1 MPGLRLDPEP
11 RAVSVDPPA
20 PTATDVLPPAPDDP
34 EAMATARRR
43 RRRRIGLGVTALGI
57 GGLALAGFVVRLPY
71 VLISPGE
78 ATPLNGSVVMIEG
91 APTYEHQGDFLFL
104 TVRVSTSRPNVYRVI
119 DGWLDDDITVRP
131 EEDVLGGLS
140 FEESEVINTVAMQ
153 QSQDYAKK
161 VALEELGYDVTVKRS
176 GALVLAVAD
185 GSPASGEL
193 RVGDIITGVDGQTIR
208 SANQIAPLVQAEQP
222 GDDVV
227 FTVRR
232 GEQTSDV
239 TVEAGRNPETGDTYV
254 GVSTQTLE
262 RYEYPIDV
270 QIDTR
275 DVGGPS
281 AGLAFTLAIVDD
293 LTPGDLTGGE
303 NVAVTGAI
311 RPNGKVTDVGGVEQK
326 AAVARQ
332 QGAVLMLAP
341 RSEVDLAE
349 RTAGD
354 MPVVGVR
361 DIDDALRALEEI
373 GGARVPDAA

>member
-1 MPGLRLDPEP
+1 M
-11 RAVSVDPPA
+11 
-20 PTATDVLPPAPDDP
+20 
-34 EAMATARRR
+34 RRR
-43 RRRRIGLGVTALGI
+43 RRRRIYLGVAALGI
-57 GGLALAGFVVRLPY
+57 AGLVLAGFVVRLPY

-78 ATPLNGSVVMIEG
+78 ATPLDGSVVMIEG

-104 TVRVSTSRPNVYRVI
+104 TVRVSSSRPNVYRVI
-119 DGWLDDDITVRP
+119 DGWLDDDVTVKP

-161 VALEELGYDVTVKRS
+161 VALEELGYNVTVKRS
-176 GALVLAVAD
+176 GAIVLGVAE
-185 GSPASGEL
+185 GSPASGKL
-193 RVGDIITGVDGQTIR
+193 KVGDVITAVDGTTVRRADQVG
-208 SANQIAPLVQAEQP
+208 PLVQAKRP
-222 GDDVV
+222 GDDIV
-227 FTVRR
+227 FTVNR
-232 GEQTSDV
+232 GDETLDV
-239 TVEAGRNPETGDTYV
+239 TVTAGRNPDNGETYV
-254 GVSTQTLE
+254 GISTQTLE
-262 RYEYPIDV
+262 RYQYPIDV

-281 AGLAFTLAIVDD
+281 AGLAFTLAIIDD

-311 RPNGKVTDVGGVEQK
+311 TPNGKVEDVGGVEQK

-332 QGAVLMLAP
+332 QGAVLMLTP
-341 RSEVDLAE
+341 RSEVELAE

-361 DIDDALRALEEI
+361 NIDDALRALEDI
-373 GGARVPDAA
+373 GGAEVDQAA

>member
-1 MPGLRLDPEP
+1 M
-11 RAVSVDPPA
+11 SVEPPA
-20 PTATDVLPPAPDDP
+20 TTAP
-34 EAMATARRR
+34 ESSSEPSPEEVARSRRR
-43 RRRRIGLGVTALGI
+43 RRRNIVLGVGVLAI
-57 GGLALAGFVVRLPY
+57 AGLILAGFVVRLPY

-78 ATPLNGSVVMIEG
+78 ATPLDGSVVMIEG

-104 TVRVSTSRPNVYRVI
+104 TVRVSSSRPNVYRVI
-119 DGWLDDDITVRP
+119 DGWLDDDVTVKP

-176 GALVLAVAD
+176 GAIVLAVAD
-185 GSPASGEL
+185 ASPASGEL
-193 RVGDIITGVDGQTIR
+193 HVGDVITAVDGMEVRRAEQVGPI
-208 SANQIAPLVQAEQP
+208 VQAKQP
-222 GDDVV
+222 GDAIT
-227 FTVRR
+227 FTVKR
-232 GEQTSDV
+232 GDETMDV
-239 TVEAGRNPETGDTYV
+239 TVTAGRNPENGDTYV

-262 RYEYPIDV
+262 RYQYPIDV

-281 AGLAFTLAIVDD
+281 AGLAFTLAIIDD

-303 NVAVTGAI
+303 NVAVTGSI
-311 RPNGKVTDVGGVEQK
+311 RPNGQVQDVGGVEQK

-332 QGAVLMLAP
+332 QGAALMLTP
-341 RSEVDLAE
+341 ESEVELAE

-354 MPVVGVR
+354 MAVVGVR
-361 DIDDALRALEEI
+361 NIDDALRALEEV
-373 GGARVPDAA
+373 GGAQIDEAA